1 MELDNIKN
9 TAMAFFNA
17 NAEILIFVLMT
28 AFFISA
34 FFLVNSVGR
43 DVFGLYK
50 RRFYFQVDK
59 GLRDVVVLIEPSQV
73 FTITIIL
80 AVFLGPLI
88 FLIANLIVA
97 LSVVG
102 IVLFAPPIIL
112 NIMKEKRSD
121 KFVQQ
126 LPDALSAMSSSM
138 SSGLN
143 LIKSLQQVVKNQP
156 EPIAQEFAQ
165 VMTENRVGHDLN
177 DSLDDLAERIGRSEV
192 ILMNSAI
199 KISRAVGGNLGET
212 LDILSKTLRDK
223 SKVEGK
229 VRALTS
235 MGKAQGNLA
244 MGFPVFMGYVFF
256 KLEPDAMNLLFTSRL
271 GWIWLGVMG
280 AMALMGAILIKK
292 VVTIDI

>member
-1 MELDNIKN
+1 MELD
-9 TAMAFFNA
+9 TYLTPVLSFFNA
-17 NAEILIFVLMT
+17 NAEVFIFLFT
-28 AFFISA
+28 TIFCICA

-43 DVFGLYK
+43 DIFGLYK
-50 RRFYFQVDK
+50 RRFYFKVDK

-73 FTITIIL
+73 FTITMIL

-88 FLIANLIVA
+88 FLVTNLWVA
-97 LSVVG
+97 LTVVA
-102 IVLFAPPIIL
+102 IILFAPPIIL

-121 KFVQQ
+121 KFVEQ
-126 LPDALSAMSSSM
+126 LPDALSAMASSM

-165 VMTENRVGHDLN
+165 VMTENRVGHDLD
-177 DSLDDLAERIGRSEV
+177 DSLDDLAERIGRADV
-192 ILMNSAI
+192 VLMNSAI

-212 LDILSKTLRDK
+212 LTILSKTLREK

-256 KLEPDAMNLLFTSRL
+256 KLEPQAMNLLFTSKL
-271 GWIWLGVMG
+271 GWIWLGIMG
-280 AMALMGAILIKK
+280 GMAVMGAILIKK

>member
-1 MELDNIKN
+1 MELVDVLAFVRSFLFENI
-9 TAMAFFNA
+9 
-17 NAEILIFVLMT
+17 EIFIFILTTV
-28 AFFISA
+28 FCISA
-34 FFLVNSVGR
+34 FFLINSVGR

-88 FLIANLIVA
+88 FLITNLVIA

-102 IVLFAPPIIL
+102 VILFAPPIIL
-112 NIMKEKRSD
+112 NVMKEKRSD
-121 KFVQQ
+121 KFIKQ
-126 LPDALSAMSSSM
+126 LPDALSAIASSM

-177 DSLDDLAERIGRSEV
+177 DSLDDLAERIGRQDV
-192 ILMNSAI
+192 VLMNSAI

-212 LDILSKTLRDK
+212 LNILSRTLREK

-256 KLEPDAMNLLFTSRL
+256 KLEPQAMNLLFTSKL
-271 GWIWLGVMG
+271 GWIWLGIMG
-280 AMALMGAILIKK
+280 AMAVMGAVLIKK

>member
-1 MELDNIKN
+1 MGIDQVFNAIS
-9 TAMAFFNA
+9 AFFYD
-17 NAEILIFVLMT
+17 NAEIIIFILMT
-28 AFFISA
+28 VFCISA

-43 DVFGLYK
+43 DLFGLYK
-50 RRFYFQVDK
+50 RRFYFKVDK

-80 AVFLGPLI
+80 AVFVGPLV
-88 FLIANLIVA
+88 FLVTNLIVA

-102 IVLFAPPIIL
+102 VILFAPPIIL
-112 NIMKEKRSD
+112 SIMKEKRSD

-143 LIKSLQQVVKNQP
+143 LVKSLQQVVKNQP

-165 VMTENRVGHDLN
+165 VMTENRVGHDLG
-177 DSLDDLAERIGRSEV
+177 DSLDDLAERIGRSDV

-256 KLEPDAMNLLFTSRL
+256 KLEPEAMNLLFTSTL

-280 AMALMGAILIKK
+280 GMAVMGAILIKK